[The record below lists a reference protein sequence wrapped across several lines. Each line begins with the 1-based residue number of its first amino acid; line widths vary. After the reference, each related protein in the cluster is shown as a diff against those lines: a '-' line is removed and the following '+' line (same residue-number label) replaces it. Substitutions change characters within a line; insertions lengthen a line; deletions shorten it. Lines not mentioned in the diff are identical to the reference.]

1 MDWRKILIPLVLTAA
16 LSITATVYG
25 ISIIPRIENNERG
38 IFKLV
43 EMLLE
48 VRKEMATKEDIRE
61 LRVLI
66 KEEMRDDSSD
76 R

>member
-1 MDWRKILIPLVLTAA
+1 VDWRKILIPLVLTAA

-43 EMLLE
+43 EMVLE